1 MQRISKATRVKIFSD
16 IFKNMDQT
24 EIKGYPCT
32 VSKRLVMVNVKQ
44 NVGAE
49 VPKKS
54 AIFNLKIYTFTI
66 SGNNTPD
73 DRHTLKDSG
82 SLL

>member
-1 MQRISKATRVKIFSD
+1 
-16 IFKNMDQT
+16 MDQT
-24 EIKGYPCT
+24 ETKELKGYPYT
-32 VSKRLVMVNVKQ
+32 VLKSLVLVNVKQ

-54 AIFNLKIYTFTI
+54 AISNLKIYTFTI

-73 DRHTLKDSG
+73 TYIEG
-82 SLL
+82 

>member
-1 MQRISKATRVKIFSD
+1 
-16 IFKNMDQT
+16 MDQT
-24 EIKGYPCT
+24 ETKELKGYPYT
-32 VSKRLVMVNVKQ
+32 VLKSLVLVNVKQ

-73 DRHTLKDSG
+73 TYIEG
-82 SLL
+82 